1 TGRVYVVNAFT
12 NPGLVQVF
20 DSTPKN
26 IATVQVDMGPHGVA
40 VDPVRNRVYVANQ
53 TSETMSVIDG
63 ATNTVV
69 TGFIALGPNSGAV
82 AVDTVTGLAYA
93 TGQYCFDFPAT
104 CSTPFL
110 KIIGSTGAA
119 LVDSIQLPADG
130 RGVAVQYNSGSE
142 RLFVSMANDTVIVI
156 DPVTKTIV
164 DTIALPS
171 GSLPSG
177 VAANSI
183 TKRVYVAEYIP
194 SQIAVIDGTPGVD
207 TLFTNTNISVNNPLF
222 VSVNEKRNL
231 VYSAATSN
239 TLVVEAD
246 GTTNSVVA
254 GYFIGQFSDFPQD
267 AAINAADQR
276 VYVPHSTALTLLK
289 FFTH

>member
-1 TGRVYVVNAFT
+1 A
-12 NPGLVQVF
+12 
-20 DSTPKN
+20 
-26 IATVQVDMGPHGVA
+26 
-40 VDPVRNRVYVANQ
+40 
-53 TSETMSVIDG
+53 
-63 ATNTVV
+63 
-69 TGFIALGPNSGAV
+69 
-82 AVDTVTGLAYA
+82 
-93 TGQYCFDFPAT
+93 GQYCFDFPAT

-130 RGVAVQYNSGSE
+130 RGVAVQYNAGNE
-142 RLFVSMANDTVIVI
+142 RLFVSMANDTVVVI
-156 DPVTKTIV
+156 NPVTKTII
-164 DTIALPS
+164 DTIAMPS
-171 GSLPSG
+171 GSFLMG
-177 VAANSI
+177 VAVNSI
-183 TKRVYVAEYIP
+183 TKRVYVAEYSA
-194 SQIAVIDGTPGVD
+194 SQVGVIDGTSGVD
-207 TLFTNTNISVNNPLF
+207 TLFTNTFISVNNPNF

-239 TLVVEAD
+239 TLVVEVD

-254 GYFIGQFSDFPQD
+254 GYFIGSFGDFPLD